1 MVAAMKAKDKV
12 ALTAIRGLKTAIS
25 NAEKESSDTVTEQ
38 DVISIVRKQVKQ
50 RLDSISQYEQAGRPD
65 LAKTEQDEIEIL
77 EKYLPTPLTEE
88 EISKIVSDTVSE
100 LGASSMADMGKVM
113 KAAQE
118 KSAERADGKILSQAV
133 KSALS

>member
-65 LAKTEQDEIEIL
+65 LAKSEQDEIEIL

-88 EISKIVSDTVSE
+88 EISKVVSDTVSE

-118 KSAERADGKILSQAV
+118 KSAGRADGKILSQAV